1 MYVCGGREWLWLLA
15 MHLEF
20 SSPHSLGQRASIHY
34 GIAHVC
40 VWWLWVG
47 GGLALHFFPNELFK
61 FIKQSRGRN
70 VIPAKSNPLYS
81 SRHPIFCK
89 GSSTRN
95 ADTISQKLIRYWLF
109 SPSFILLFLSSIH
122 IPKNLANM
130 VEHQEPRMS
139 IQRSNKYWVRE
150 TELQSLLYTVS
161 KGRNLLFFLIT
172 FTFLIVILLIIY
184 LLIWLHQVSGVA
196 HRIFPVACGI
206 LFLYLVFS
214 RSMRTLSCDRW
225 GPSSRDSCIGTMES
239 EPVTVPWGKSS
250 EEMYFESGLGRCQIN
265 HK

>member
-1 MYVCGGREWLWLLA
+1 MKCLLPGGGDAGSGVWLCTWNLVHHTHPVKEQVFTMELHMYVCGGREWLWLLA

-95 ADTISQKLIRYWLF
+95 ADTISQKLIRY
-109 SPSFILLFLSSIH
+109 
-122 IPKNLANM
+122 
-130 VEHQEPRMS
+130 
-139 IQRSNKYWVRE
+139 
-150 TELQSLLYTVS
+150 
-161 KGRNLLFFLIT
+161 
-172 FTFLIVILLIIY
+172 
-184 LLIWLHQVSGVA
+184 
-196 HRIFPVACGI
+196 
-206 LFLYLVFS
+206 
-214 RSMRTLSCDRW
+214 
-225 GPSSRDSCIGTMES
+225 
-239 EPVTVPWGKSS
+239 
-250 EEMYFESGLGRCQIN
+250 
-265 HK
+265 